1 MNRYEIGWVCSLYQ
15 TFSIVLILQSLLL
28 FHKGLL
34 MLQLCKTCV
43 MVAVL
48 KVKEVCRH
56 SCHMR
61 GDNLCAVFGSKLIV

>member
-34 MLQLCKTCV
+34 VLQLCKTCV

-48 KVKEVCRH
+48 KVEEVCRH
-56 SCHMR
+56 SYHMR